1 MAKIDETN
9 LEEALNKK
17 EEKAPKIP
25 KETEIGFHQGAL
37 NTLVNER
44 NELFKMI
51 QNTESVMQAHL
62 KRLEEL
68 GVKIEKK
75 K

>member
-1 MAKIDETN
+1 MVEINKPN
-9 LEEALNKK
+9 LEEALDKK
-17 EEKAPKIP
+17 KSQTPQIP

-37 NTLVNER
+37 STLANER

-51 QNTESVMQAHL
+51 QNIESIMQAHL